1 MFFKKYLVIISQ
13 VQSQL
18 YFLKKGEAMELK
30 EKRKIIAKFNKAVK
44 DLTIL
49 KAEKKRIEAKIKN
62 AEKIIDDFKIIID
75 KQDNGTNI

>member
-18 YFLKKGEAMELK
+18 YFLKKGEVMELK

-75 KQDNGTNI
+75 TQDNGTNI

>member
-1 MFFKKYLVIISQ
+1 
-13 VQSQL
+13 
-18 YFLKKGEAMELK
+18 MELK

-75 KQDNGTNI
+75 TQDNGTNI